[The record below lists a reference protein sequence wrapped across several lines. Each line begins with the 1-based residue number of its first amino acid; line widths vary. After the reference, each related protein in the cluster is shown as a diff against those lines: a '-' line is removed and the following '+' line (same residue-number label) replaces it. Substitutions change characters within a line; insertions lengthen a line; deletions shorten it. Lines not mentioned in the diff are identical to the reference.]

1 MLLDRTARE
10 LLKKKTVFF
19 AGKGG
24 VGKTTT
30 AAAFALAGARAG
42 RRTLLVST
50 DPAHNLSDLF
60 QTPIG
65 ASVRSLEERLWALE
79 IDQDTETRK
88 YLDQVKDNLR
98 NAVQSTML
106 AEACRHIDLAA
117 HAPGTSEAAIFDR
130 MVSIVLDESTE
141 YDTVV
146 FDTAPTGHTIRLLT
160 LPDLM
165 GVWIKGLLLRRQRRN
180 TDYAQWLGDGDPIE
194 DPIFEVLNRRRQR
207 AAEVSRRL
215 LDDSCTAFV
224 FVLIPERLPI
234 EETRRGIEHLHGFG
248 LHVHT
253 LVVNKLLPED
263 VTEPFFQGRLRQQR
277 AYLQRIEEGFPQQ
290 SRIFLPLLREDV
302 NSPESLRVVSGH
314 LERALAGPM

>member
-1 MLLDRTARE
+1 MLLDRTACE
-10 LLKKKTVFF
+10 LLTKKTVFF

-30 AAAFALAGARAG
+30 AAAFALASARAG

-60 QTPIG
+60 QTAIG
-65 ASVRSLEERLWALE
+65 ASIRPLDERLWALE
-79 IDQDTETRK
+79 IDQDTETQT
-88 YLDQVKDNLR
+88 YLEQVKSNLR

-106 AEACRHIDLAA
+106 AEAFRQIDLAA

-130 MVSIVLDESTE
+130 MVSIVLDESVQ

-180 TDYAQWLGDGDPIE
+180 IDYAQWLGDGEPIE

-215 LDDSCTAFV
+215 LDPSATGFV

-248 LHVHT
+248 LHVRT

-263 VTEPFFQGRLRQQR
+263 VTDPFFRGRLQQQR
-277 AYLQRIEEGFPQQ
+277 TYLQRIEETFPGQGK
-290 SRIFLPLLREDV
+290 IFLPLLSEDV
-302 NSPESLRVVSGH
+302 NTRQSLQVVCGH
-314 LERALAGPM
+314 LQRALAE